1 MKCSLVSLIL
11 LKRSLVFP
19 ILLFSSIS
27 LHWLLRKAFLIW
39 LILSSWCCLTCSS
52 NFSSPLTRGLIRFS
66 LSLIILTKISYN
78 SAFLVAQLVKNPPAM
93 QETWVGSL
101 DWEDPLEKEKATHS
115 NILAWRIPWT
125 VRSMGS
131 QRIRHDWATFT
142 SLHLELLCTQG
153 KIHIKKCLCL
163 TRVSK
168 QTHSLQSKLSRPR
181 YWICFLPRVSTVSHV

>member
-1 MKCSLVSLIL
+1 MQLHHFTVLSPQQRMGEL
-11 LKRSLVFP
+11 
-19 ILLFSSIS
+19 IS
-27 LHWLLRKAFLIW
+27 LHLQYLLGLPD
-39 LILSSWCCLTCSS
+39 SSVREESACNAGDPGSIPRSERCHGERIGC
-52 NFSSPLTRGLIRFS
+52 PLQYS
-66 LSLIILTKISYN
+66 LAS
-78 SAFLVAQLVKNPPAM
+78 LVAQLVKNLPAM
-93 QETWVGSL
+93 QETWLGSL